1 MCFIIEVK
9 GPVCVCVCVSDWA
22 CWSEKDTHRSLDIV
36 QNKNDLFGGMCNYLN
51 EILEIFH

>member
-1 MCFIIEVK
+1 MMCFIIEVK

-22 CWSEKDTHRSLDIV
+22 CWSEKDTHRSSDTV

-51 EILEIFH
+51 EILDFH